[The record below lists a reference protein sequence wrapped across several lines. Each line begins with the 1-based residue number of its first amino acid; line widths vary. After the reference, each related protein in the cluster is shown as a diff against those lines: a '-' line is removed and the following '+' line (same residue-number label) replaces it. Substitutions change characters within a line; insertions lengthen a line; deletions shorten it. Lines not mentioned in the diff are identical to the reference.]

1 MVLAVV
7 GGAALSG
14 FFQQVFVKLDSQE
27 VRNFIRGKKLTDG
40 LLRKLRIKL
49 ISVSAVYDDAEQK
62 QLRDPHVR
70 LWLQELKEAVL
81 DAEDLLDEIKTEA
94 LRRKMEAEFGSST
107 SKVQDLIS
115 ASFHAFDESVDSKI
129 KEILERLSFI
139 LEQKDNLDLKR
150 GSRHKISQPSTSLVE
165 GSDVYGRDHE
175 KETIIQ
181 LLLSDDVTCNK
192 IGVIP
197 IVGMGGIGK
206 TTLAQLLY
214 NDDRV
219 KQHFELQA
227 WVCVSDEFDVVK
239 ITQKIYTSVISQT
252 CDMTDLNQL
261 QVKLKDALAGKK
273 FLFVLDDVWNEK
285 NNIWDSLRRPF
296 ESGAHGSKIIV
307 TARNDG
313 VASTMGTI
321 QTHYLKH
328 LLEEDCWFLFA
339 KHASKD
345 ASGVVDPNLE
355 VIGRQIVS
363 KCKGLPLAAKSL
375 GDLLRSE
382 SNVKEWENVLKSD
395 IWELSDDKIDIL
407 PALWLS
413 YQYLSPKLKL
423 CFAYCSIFPKDHKF
437 NRSELILLWM
447 AEDLLQPQKKTR
459 LEDVGEKYFDDLIS
473 RSFFQ
478 HSSSNDC
485 FIMHDLMHDLATY
498 VCGEFCI
505 RLEDHDF
512 SLDVSKGHHFS
523 YLQYSSNVDYER
535 FDTIYEAKY
544 LRTFIFGDPYSLQTV
559 RLDRLFK
566 LQCLRVLKLRG
577 YDISELP
584 DWISNLK
591 HLRYL
596 NLCENP
602 IKKLPDTVCSLYNLQ
617 TLLVSYCKDLTELPT
632 NLGRLINLRHLGFKG
647 TKIKKMPPHMGKLKD
662 LQTFGGEFVLSKDD
676 GGYIAELKG
685 FQHLSGNLHIS
696 GLQNIKHAEHALEAK
711 LRDKKLSEIHLKW
724 EGDTADSEND
734 SRVLGNLQPNTNLK
748 VLAIKGYGGK
758 KFPGWLG
765 DESFSNLITLQLENC
780 GYCFSLPALGQLTSL
795 KSLEIHGLNKV
806 KLVGSEFYGGI
817 KPAFKSLEFLSFRS
831 MREWQE
837 WCFPGGE
844 EEQGG
849 HFPNLCEL
857 RLHYCPKLT
866 GKIPLDYFPRLE
878 RLSLQQV
885 NIESLA
891 CSHEC
896 NKFNI
901 ELPLLRELEISDCPN
916 LVCFVGGGVLLAPNL
931 KEISMCRFK
940 NLWSVPEDMQISL
953 PSLPS
958 LSIEGCKEFKS
969 FPEESKFPSLDY
981 LEIMECPEF
990 VGFPHGGGLQAP
1002 NLKEMEIYECNKFRS
1017 LPEEMHTSLPSLQS
1031 LSIGRC
1037 KEFKSFPEESKS
1049 SSLDDLKIIECP
1061 EFVGFPHGG
1070 LQAPNLKR
1078 MEITEC
1084 PEFVG
1089 FPHGGG
1095 LQAPNLKTMEIK
1107 ECNEFRSLPEEMQAS
1122 LPSLQSLYIEGCK
1135 EFKSFPEE
1143 SKFPSLGYLEITV
1156 CPEFVSLPEEM
1167 QASLPSLQS
1176 LHIEGCK
1183 EFKSFPEESKFP
1195 SLDYLEITEC
1205 PEFVGFPHGGGL
1217 QAPNLKTM
1225 EIKECNKFSSLP
1237 EEMQASLPSLRY
1249 LRIKWCKEFKSFPEE
1264 SEFPSLDYLKIKEC
1278 PEFVGFPHGGGL
1290 RVPNLKTMQIKECNE
1305 FRSLPE
1311 EMQISLPSLESLYI
1325 RHCPELESFPEG
1337 GLPSKLCDLTIFSC
1351 KKLMANRM
1359 RWGLQTLTSLK
1370 YLGVD
1375 FSKCEEEEIGE
1386 SFPEEGLLP
1395 TTLTS
1400 LRILHHPNL
1409 KTIDGKALR
1418 HLISLESLRISFCPR
1433 LQSLPDEG
1441 LPTSLS
1447 RLRIYKCDLLS
1458 QRCHRNTGEDWPKIS
1473 HIPEILV
1480 LMSHINLKVFAI
1492 ERYGATKIPNR
1503 LGDDL
1508 FVLSSCYSSTC
1519 GL

>member
-1 MVLAVV
+1 MALAVV

-27 VRNFIRGKKLTDG
+27 VRNFIRGKKLTNG
-40 LLRKLRIKL
+40 LLKKLRIKL
-49 ISVSAVYDDAEQK
+49 NSVSAVYDDAEQK
-62 QLRDPHVR
+62 QLRNPHVR
-70 LWLQELKEAVL
+70 LWLHELKEAVL

-94 LRRKMEAEFGSST
+94 LRRKIEAEFGSST

-129 KEILERLSFI
+129 EEILERLSFI
-139 LEQKDNLDLKR
+139 VEQKDALDLKR
-150 GSRHKISQPSTSLVE
+150 GSRHKISQTLLSTSLVE

-175 KETIIQ
+175 RETIIQ
-181 LLLSDDVTCNK
+181 LLLSNDVTCSK
-192 IGVIP
+192 IGIIP

-239 ITQKIYTSVISQT
+239 ITQTIYASVTSQT
-252 CDMTDLNQL
+252 CDTTDLNQL
-261 QVKLKDALAGKK
+261 QVKLKGALAGKK
-273 FLFVLDDVWNEK
+273 FLFVLDDVWNE
-285 NNIWDSLRRPF
+285 NYNIWDSLKRPF
-296 ESGAHGSKIIV
+296 ESGDHGSKIIV

-313 VASTMGTI
+313 VASTMGTL
-321 QTHYLKH
+321 QTYYLEH
-328 LLEEDCWFLFA
+328 LLEEDCWSLFA
-339 KHASKD
+339 KHAFKD
-345 ASGVVDPNLE
+345 ASVIIDPNLE
-355 VIGRQIVS
+355 EIGRQIVC

-375 GDLLRSE
+375 GGLLRSE
-382 SNVKEWENVLKSD
+382 SNVEEWENVLKSD
-395 IWELSDDKIDIL
+395 IWELSDAKIDIL

-413 YQYLSPKLKL
+413 YQYLSSELKR
-423 CFAYCSIFPKDHKF
+423 CFAYCSIFPKDYKF
-437 NRSELILLWM
+437 NKYELILLWM

-459 LEDVGEKYFDDLIS
+459 LEDVGKKYFDDLIS

-478 HSSSNDC
+478 YSSSNDC

-512 SLDVSKGHHFS
+512 SLDVVNKGRHFS

-535 FDTIYEAKY
+535 FDTVYEAKY
-544 LRTFIFGDPYSLQTV
+544 LRTFILGRSYFRPPV
-559 RLDRLFK
+559 RLDLLLM
-566 LQCLRVLKLRG
+566 LQCLRVLKLRVH
-577 YDISELP
+577 DITELP
-584 DWISNLK
+584 DLIGNLK

-596 NLCENP
+596 DLCNTLIRE
-602 IKKLPDTVCSLYNLQ
+602 LPDTVCSLCNLQ
-617 TLLVSYCKDLTELPT
+617 TLLLSNCRHLVELPT
-632 NLGRLINLRHLGFKG
+632 DLRRLTNLRHLDFRD

-662 LQTFGGEFVLSKDD
+662 LQTIGGEFVLSKDA
-676 GGYIAELKG
+676 GGNIDELKG

-696 GLQNIKHAEHALEAK
+696 GLQNIRHAEDALEAK

-724 EGDTADSEND
+724 EGDTADSQND

-748 VLAIKGYGGK
+748 VLAIKGYGGT

-765 DESFSNLITLQLENC
+765 DESFSNLITLRLENC

-795 KSLEIHGLNKV
+795 KRLEIDGLNGV
-806 KLVGSEFYGGI
+806 ELVGSEFYG
-817 KPAFKSLEFLSFRS
+817 PALKSLEFLSFRS
-831 MREWQE
+831 MPEWQE
-837 WCFPGGE
+837 WYFPGGE
-844 EEQGG
+844 EEEGG

-857 RLHYCPKLT
+857 CLENCPKLT
-866 GKIPLDYFPRLE
+866 GKLPLHYFPRLE
-878 RLSLQQV
+878 RLILQNV

-891 CSHEC
+891 CSQEC

-901 ELPLLRELEISDCPN
+901 ELPSLRDLRISDCLN

-940 NLWSVPEDMQISL
+940 NLWSVPEDMHASL
-953 PSLPS
+953 PSLQSLSIEGCKEFKSFPEESKFPSLVVLKIKGCPEFVGFLYGGGLQAPNLETMEIKECNEFRSLPEEMHASLPSLQS

-981 LEIMECPEF
+981 LEI
-990 VGFPHGGGLQAP
+990 
-1002 NLKEMEIYECNKFRS
+1002 K
-1017 LPEEMHTSLPSLQS
+1017 
-1031 LSIGRC
+1031 
-1037 KEFKSFPEESKS
+1037 
-1049 SSLDDLKIIECP
+1049 
-1061 EFVGFPHGG
+1061 
-1070 LQAPNLKR
+1070 
-1078 MEITEC
+1078 EC

-1095 LQAPNLKTMEIK
+1095 LQAPNLKTMRIE
-1107 ECNEFRSLPEEMQAS
+1107 ECNKFRSLPEEMHAS
-1122 LPSLQSLYIEGCK
+1122 LPSLQSLSIEGCK

-1143 SKFPSLGYLEITV
+1143 SKFL
-1156 CPEFVSLPEEM
+1156 
-1167 QASLPSLQS
+1167 
-1176 LHIEGCK
+1176 
-1183 EFKSFPEESKFP
+1183 
-1195 SLDYLEITEC
+1195 SLDKLYIKKC
-1205 PEFVGFPHGGGL
+1205 P
-1217 QAPNLKTM
+1217 
-1225 EIKECNKFSSLP
+1225 
-1237 EEMQASLPSLRY
+1237 
-1249 LRIKWCKEFKSFPEE
+1249 
-1264 SEFPSLDYLKIKEC
+1264 
-1278 PEFVGFPHGGGL
+1278 
-1290 RVPNLKTMQIKECNE
+1290 E

-1311 EMQISLPSLESLYI
+1311 EMQISLPSLSCLSI
-1325 RHCPELESFPEG
+1325 WDCPELESFPEG
-1337 GLPSKLCDLTIFSC
+1337 GLPSKLRSLSIWKC
-1351 KKLMANRM
+1351 KKPMANRM
-1359 RWGLQTLTSLK
+1359 RWGLQTLTSLEH
-1370 YLGVD
+1370 LDVG
-1375 FSKCEEEEIGE
+1375 FSECEEEEIGE

-1400 LRILHHPNL
+1400 LGILHHPNL

-1418 HLISLESLRISFCPR
+1418 HLISLEKLEIFFCPR

-1473 HIPEILV
+1473 HIPEIL
-1480 LMSHINLKVFAI
+1480 IDQ
-1492 ERYGATKIPNR
+1492 Y
-1503 LGDDL
+1503 D
-1508 FVLSSCYSSTC
+1508 
-1519 GL
+1519 

>member
-1 MVLAVV
+1 MALALV

-27 VRNFIRGKKLTDG
+27 VKNFIRGKKLTDG
-40 LLRKLRIKL
+40 LLKKLRIEL
-49 ISVSAVYDDAEQK
+49 MSVNAVYDDAEQK
-62 QLRDPHVR
+62 QLRNPHVR
-70 LWLQELKEAVL
+70 LWLHELKGAVL
-81 DAEDLLDEIKTEA
+81 DAEDLLDEIKTEV
-94 LRRKMEAEFGSST
+94 LRRKIEAEFGSST

-115 ASFHAFDESVDSKI
+115 ASLHAFDESVDTKI
-129 KEILERLSFI
+129 GEILETLSFI
-139 LEQKDNLDLKR
+139 SKQKDAFGLKER
-150 GSRHKISQPSTSLVE
+150 CSRRISQTLPSTSLVE

-175 KETIIQ
+175 KETISQ

-219 KQHFELQA
+219 KQQFELQA

-239 ITQKIYTSVISQT
+239 ITQTIYASVTKQTSDT
-252 CDMTDLNQL
+252 TDLNQL

-273 FLFVLDDVWNEK
+273 FLFVLDDVWNE
-285 NNIWDSLRRPF
+285 NYNIWCSLKRPF

-307 TARNDG
+307 TARNGG
-313 VASTMGTI
+313 VASTMGTL
-321 QTHYLKH
+321 QTHYLEH
-328 LLEEDCWFLFA
+328 LLEEDCWSLFA
-339 KHASKD
+339 KHAFKD
-345 ASGVVDPNLE
+345 ASVIVDPNLE

-375 GDLLRSE
+375 GGLLRSE
-382 SNVKEWENVLKSD
+382 PNVEEWENVLKSD
-395 IWELSDDKIDIL
+395 IWELSDEKIEIL

-413 YQYLSPKLKL
+413 YQYLSPVLKR
-423 CFAYCSIFPKDHKF
+423 CFAYCSIFPKDYEFDK
-437 NRSELILLWM
+437 SELILLWM

-459 LEDVGEKYFDDLIS
+459 LEDVGKKYFDDLIS

-478 HSSSNDC
+478 YSSSNDC

-512 SLDVSKGHHFS
+512 SLDVVSKGRHFS
-523 YLQYSSNVDYER
+523 YMQYSSNVDYER

-544 LRTFIFGDPYSLQTV
+544 LRTFILGDLYSLPTV
-559 RLDRLFK
+559 RVDLLIV
-566 LQCLRVLKLRG
+566 LQCLRVLKLG
-577 YDISELP
+577 GDDISKLP
-584 DWISNLK
+584 DSISNLK

-596 NLCENP
+596 DLCNTP
-602 IKKLPDTVCSLYNLQ
+602 IQKLPDTVCSLCNLQ
-617 TLLVSYCKDLTELPT
+617 TLLLSNCTFLAELPT
-632 NLGRLINLRHLGFKG
+632 DLRRLINLRHLDFRG

-662 LQTFGGEFVLSKDD
+662 LQTFGGEFVLSKDA
-676 GGYIAELKG
+676 GGYIDELKG

-696 GLQNIKHAEHALEAK
+696 GLQNITRAEDALEAK

-724 EGDTADSEND
+724 EGDTADSQND
-734 SRVLGNLQPNTNLK
+734 CRVLGNLQPDTNLK
-748 VLAIKGYGGK
+748 VLVIEGYGGT

-765 DESFSNLITLQLENC
+765 DESFSNLITLRLETC
-780 GYCFSLPALGQLTSL
+780 GYCFFLPALGQLPSL
-795 KSLEIHGLNKV
+795 KRLEIYGLNGV
-806 KLVGSEFYGGI
+806 ESVGSEFYGGI
-817 KPAFKSLEFLSFRS
+817 NTAFKSLEFLSFHS

-837 WCFPGGE
+837 WCFHGGE
-844 EEQGG
+844 EEGG

-857 RLHYCPKLT
+857 RLHWCPKLT

-878 RLSLQQV
+878 LLSLQEV

-891 CSHEC
+891 CSQEC

-901 ELPLLRELEISDCPN
+901 ELPSLRVLEISNCPN

-931 KEISMCRFK
+931 KEIYMCRFK
-940 NLWSVPEDMQISL
+940 NLWSMPEDMQILL

-958 LSIEGCKEFKS
+958 LSIEGCKEFKSFPEESKFPSLKDLKIMNCPEFRSLPEEMHASLPSLQSLSIKWCKEFKSFPEMHASLPSLQSLSIHGSKEFKS

-1002 NLKEMEIYECNKFRS
+1002 NLKKMEINGCNKFRS
-1017 LPEEMHTSLPSLQS
+1017 LPEEMHASLSSLQF
-1031 LSIGRC
+1031 LS
-1037 KEFKSFPEESKS
+1037 
-1049 SSLDDLKIIECP
+1049 
-1061 EFVGFPHGG
+1061 
-1070 LQAPNLKR
+1070 
-1078 MEITEC
+1078 
-1084 PEFVG
+1084 
-1089 FPHGGG
+1089 
-1095 LQAPNLKTMEIK
+1095 
-1107 ECNEFRSLPEEMQAS
+1107 
-1122 LPSLQSLYIEGCK
+1122 IEGCK

-1143 SKFPSLGYLEITV
+1143 SKFPSLKDLKIMN
-1156 CPEFVSLPEEM
+1156 CPEFRSLPEEM
-1167 QASLPSLQS
+1167 HASLPSLQS
-1176 LHIEGCK
+1176 LSIKGCK

-1195 SLDYLEITEC
+1195 SLDYLEIMEC
-1205 PEFVGFPHGGGL
+1205 PEFR
-1217 QAPNLKTM
+1217 
-1225 EIKECNKFSSLP
+1225 SLP
-1237 EEMQASLPSLRY
+1237 EEMHASLPSLQSLFIKGSKEFKSFPEESKFPSLKDLKIWECPEFRSLPEEMHASLPSLQSLFIKGSKEFKSFPEESKFPSLKDLKIWDCPEFRSLPEEMHASLSSLQY
-1249 LRIKWCKEFKSFPEE
+1249 LSIEWCKEFKSFPEE
-1264 SEFPSLDYLKIKEC
+1264 SKFPSLS
-1278 PEFVGFPHGGGL
+1278 
-1290 RVPNLKTMQIKECNE
+1290 
-1305 FRSLPE
+1305 SLC
-1311 EMQISLPSLESLYI
+1311 I
-1325 RHCPELESFPEG
+1325 RYCPELESFPEG
-1337 GLPSKLCDLTIFSC
+1337 GLSKLRSLEIVGC

-1359 RWGLQTLTSLK
+1359 RWGLQTFTSLES
-1370 YLGVD
+1370 LHVG
-1375 FSKCEEEEIGE
+1375 FSGCEEEEIGE

-1400 LRILHHPNL
+1400 LKIFHHPNL
-1409 KTIDGKALR
+1409 KTIDGKELR
-1418 HLISLESLRISFCPR
+1418 HLISLVMLKIWFCPR

-1441 LPTSLS
+1441 LPTSLFVLDI
-1447 RLRIYKCDLLS
+1447 RQCDLLT
-1458 QRCHRNTGEDWPKIS
+1458 QRCQRDTGEDWAKIS
-1473 HIPEILV
+1473 HIPNV
-1480 LMSHINLKVFAI
+1480 LLSHINLKVFAI